1 MISISELN
9 LIAPPGSIAGAIEEG
24 IPRLAQ
30 LCPGAVVLP
39 GAALPTVAGDYVL
52 NHWFATASRVERAR
66 GISQLESLRR
76 AGASLVILSH
86 DEALLE
92 QCADEIWWLRD
103 GKLVGRG
110 HPAEVLPAYRRQ
122 ATLELRAHGEGR
134 SPTVA
139 PVRHQGDGRAELVSI
154 DLVGSTGQPSTVW
167 RSGEEVSVRV
177 TFRYLVPVAA
187 PVVGIL
193 IRTRSGLNV
202 YGTNTELE
210 QLQPGPVA
218 EGSVLRVTY
227 RFRCELCPG
236 DYTITVAS
244 HDPDGLWH
252 DWLEDAVAF
261 AVTDDRYTAGV
272 ANLRAKVYAELTAGL

>member
-9 LIAPPGSIAGAIEEG
+9 LIAPPGSIAGVIEEG
-24 IPRLAQ
+24 TPRLAQ
-30 LCPGAVVLP
+30 LCGCTVILP
-39 GAALPTVAGDYVL
+39 GDALPTVAGDYVL
-52 NHWFATASRVERAR
+52 SHWFATASRVQKAR
-66 GISQLESLRR
+66 GLSQLEPLRR
-76 AGASLVILSH
+76 AGSSLVILSH
-86 DEALLE
+86 DELLLE

-110 HPAEVLPAYRRQ
+110 HPAEVLPAYRRH
-122 ATLELRAHGEGR
+122 ATLELRTLGEGQR
-134 SPTVA
+134 PAVA
-139 PVRHQGDGRAELVSI
+139 PVRRQGDGRAELVSI
-154 DLVGSTGQPSTVW
+154 DLAGSTGQPSTVW

-177 TFRYLVPVAA
+177 TFRYSVPVEA

-210 QLQPGPVA
+210 QLQPGPVSG
-218 EGSVLRVTY
+218 GSVLRVTY

-272 ANLRAKVYAELTAGL
+272 ANLHAKVYAELTAGS